1 MSQAAII
8 GVVVIMMMSSS
19 ASAMLMMGS
28 SPEEGTVC
36 TPEGTKDTNATY
48 KYDAQGKCAMTCN
61 TGYKNESGKCVEST
75 PPPPPKYQKYP
86 DHDFTGGD
94 ISCEG
99 GVEATACEAKCDAN
113 DKCVSYI
120 HTANDKLCCIKHG
133 TPNYKKLP
141 GRQITGYIKNIDG
154 YEVKEVGDRPAGDIE
169 NKTSATLPQCKAR
182 CDELSNCIGFNFN
195 NGICWIKKSE
205 GISPTYS
212 NNGYQFYTKK

>member
-1 MSQAAII
+1 MLTNYIKMSQEAII
-8 GVVVIMMMSSS
+8 GVVVLMMMSSS
-19 ASAMLMMGS
+19 VGAVALMMGGDDGPSSTGPS
-28 SPEEGTVC
+28 SP
-36 TPEGTKDTNATY
+36 PP
-48 KYDAQGKCAMTCN
+48 
-61 TGYKNESGKCVEST
+61 

-86 DHDFTGGD
+86 DHDFSGGD

>member
-1 MSQAAII
+1 MSQGAIL
-8 GVVVIMMMSSS
+8 GVVALMVMCSSSS
-19 ASAMLMMGS
+19 AAMLMMGG
-28 SPEEGTVC
+28 EE
-36 TPEGTKDTNATY
+36 TP
-48 KYDAQGKCAMTCN
+48 
-61 TGYKNESGKCVEST
+61 ST
-75 PPPPPKYQKYP
+75 PSTPSTPPPPPPKYQKYP
-86 DHDFTGGD
+86 DYDFTGGD

-182 CDELSNCIGFNFN
+182 CDELSNCIGFNFK
-195 NGICWIKKSE
+195 NGTCYIKKAE

-212 NNGYQFYTKK
+212 NNGFQFYTKINT